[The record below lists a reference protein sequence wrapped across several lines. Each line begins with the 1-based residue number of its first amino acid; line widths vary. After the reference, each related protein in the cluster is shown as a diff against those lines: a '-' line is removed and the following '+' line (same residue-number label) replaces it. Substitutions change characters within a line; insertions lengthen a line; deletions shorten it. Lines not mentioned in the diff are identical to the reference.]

1 MKFAPRISGQYAGGS
16 RQLIAKRQKLLTADL
31 RGLSQIM
38 IHRGGAEKPAG
49 SEQRAAGS
57 NSDYGLQDS
66 KQQEINPSAWLSKF
80 RFAYCLLL
88 SAYWIPLAYFA
99 SLR

>member
-38 IHRGGAEKPAG
+38 IHRGGAENYYFCLSGDDDKQKHA
-49 SEQRAAGS
+49 S
-57 NSDYGLQDS
+57 S
-66 KQQEINPSAWLSKF
+66 KD
-80 RFAYCLLL
+80 
-88 SAYWIPLAYFA
+88 
-99 SLR
+99 